1 MNTDKTQIPEHQ
13 KNGAGRL
20 NRLAY
25 RDGYIH
31 GRTDEHDIQ
40 QENLSIR
47 ENTSGVNGLLIGIAV
62 TAIAGFLGGSI
73 FLLSHST
80 GYSTS
85 SGQRAPV
92 STTNSSQ
99 HP

>member
-13 KNGAGRL
+13 NNGVGRL

-31 GRTDEHDIQ
+31 GRTDEQDIQ
-40 QENLSIR
+40 QENRSIR
-47 ENTSGVNGLLIGIAV
+47 ENTSGVNGLLIGIAA

-73 FLLSHST
+73 FLLSHS
-80 GYSTS
+80 GGNSTS
-85 SGQRAPV
+85 PGERAPV
-92 STTNSSQ
+92 STTNPSQ

>member
-20 NRLAY
+20 NKLAY

-31 GRTDEHDIQ
+31 GRADEHDIH
-40 QENLSIR
+40 QENRSIR
-47 ENTSGVNGLLIGIAV
+47 NNTRGVNGFLIGIAV

-73 FLLSHST
+73 YLLSHS
-80 GYSTS
+80 GGNSTS
-85 SGQRAPV
+85 PGQTAPV
-92 STTNSSQ
+92 STTNPSQ
-99 HP
+99 Q